1 MPSLPL
7 YQVDAFTDRPF
18 AGNPAAVCPL
28 TAPIDA
34 ALMQDIAA
42 ENNLS
47 ETAFFHPH
55 PSGEGFAL
63 RWFTPTVEV
72 DLCGHATLA
81 SAFVLMNQLDRT
93 RSSVVFHTRSGALPV
108 TKQGD
113 VFVLDFPA
121 RPLAAVDDAI
131 AWADVTAAL
140 GARPLELLGRHTWL
154 AVLASADEVGR
165 LGPDMA
171 ATARLGTSVC
181 VTAPANTGAP
191 AGVDFVSR
199 YFAPSH
205 GVPEDPVTGS
215 AHCILAPYWAA
226 RLGKRRLRAKQISRR
241 GGDLECEIAGDRV
254 LIGGKARLILTGTLE
269 Y

>member
-18 AGNPAAVCPL
+18 SGNPAAVCPL
-28 TAPIDA
+28 PAPIDA
-34 ALMQDIAA
+34 GLMQDIAA

-55 PSGEGFAL
+55 PSGQGFAL

-113 VFVLDFPA
+113 LFILDLPA
-121 RPLAAVDDAI
+121 RSLTAVDDAI

-154 AVLASADEVGR
+154 AVFATADEVRR
-165 LGPDMA
+165 LSPDMA
-171 ATARLGTSVC
+171 AASRLGTTMC
-181 VTAPANTGAP
+181 VTAPADDGL
-191 AGVDFVSR
+191 AGIDFVSR
-199 YFAPSH
+199 YFAPGH

-215 AHCILAPYWAA
+215 AHCLLAPYWAA
-226 RLGKRRLRAKQISRR
+226 RLGKPRLRAKQVSRR
-241 GGDLECEIAGDRV
+241 GGDLECEMAGDRV
-254 LIGGKARLILTGTLE
+254 LIGGKARLILTGTLQ

>member
-28 TAPIDA
+28 AAPIDA

-55 PSGEGFAL
+55 PSGDGFAL

-81 SAFVLMNQLDRT
+81 SAFVLMDQLDRT
-93 RSSVVFHTRSGALPV
+93 RSRVLFHTRSGALPV

-113 VFVLDFPA
+113 LFVLDFPA
-121 RPLAAVDDAI
+121 RPATVVDDAT

-140 GARPLELLGRHTWL
+140 GARPVELHGRHTGL
-154 AVLASADEVGR
+154 AVFATADEVRR
-165 LGPDMA
+165 LSPDMA
-171 ATARLGTSVC
+171 ATARLGTTVC
-181 VTAPANTGAP
+181 VTAPAESAS
-191 AGVDFVSR
+191 GVDFVSR

-215 AHCILAPYWAA
+215 AHCLLAPYWAA
-226 RLGKRRLRAKQISRR
+226 RLGKPRLRARQVSRR
-241 GGDLECEIAGDRV
+241 GGELLCEIAGDRV

-269 Y
+269 L